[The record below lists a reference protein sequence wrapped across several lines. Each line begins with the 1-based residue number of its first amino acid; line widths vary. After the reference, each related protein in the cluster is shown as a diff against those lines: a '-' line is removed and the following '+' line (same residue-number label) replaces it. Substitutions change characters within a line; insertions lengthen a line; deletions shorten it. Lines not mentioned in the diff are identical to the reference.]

1 MTTARSPRITLESG
15 SGENP
20 SLKKTM
26 GVAVSE
32 KEADNFLPDS
42 FSGSQTKEETMIKTI
57 LVRLTLATCLC
68 MFAFA
73 PAFAQYGGGGSSGS
87 GGGGVYTAPKGGYGS
102 GAAIGAGV
110 AAAAAGVG
118 IAYFVLHN
126 HGSLVGCV
134 EQSTEGIKLIT
145 EKDKNTY
152 ALEGETAGLKPDERV
167 HLKGKKS
174 KDSSGSPTFEV
185 QKVAKDFGPCKT

>member
-1 MTTARSPRITLESG
+1 MA
-15 SGENP
+15 
-20 SLKKTM
+20 
-26 GVAVSE
+26 ASE
-32 KEADNFLPDS
+32 KEADNFIPDS
-42 FSGSQTKEETMIKTI
+42 LSGSQTKEDTMTKTF
-57 LVRLTLATCLC
+57 LARLTLAICLC
-68 MFAFA
+68 MFAIV
-73 PAFAQYGGGGSSGS
+73 PAIAQYGGGGSPGSGS
-87 GGGGVYTAPKGGYGS
+87 GGVYTAPKGGYGS

-134 EQSTEGIKLIT
+134 EQSSEGIKLKT
-145 EKDKNTY
+145 EKNKNTY

-174 KDSSGSPTFEV
+174 KDSSGNPTFEV
-185 QKVAKDFGPCKT
+185 EKVAKDFGPCKTEAALLGHSSGQGSAQ

>member
-1 MTTARSPRITLESG
+1 M
-15 SGENP
+15 
-20 SLKKTM
+20 KKIM

-73 PAFAQYGGGGSSGS
+73 PAFAQY
-87 GGGGVYTAPKGGYGS
+87 GGVYTAPKGGYGS